1 MFNSAYEQSLSL
13 QRKTTEGMSTL
24 YKDVSSW
31 VASADG
37 LPNALPGGFNLERL
51 DDLKYACAKGR
62 DSVRAALAAGTNN
75 PDDERFLYR
84 SGVMAQPRSRF
95 SVAARWMSRLTG
107 SERFS

>member
-24 YKDVSSW
+24 YEDVSSW

-37 LPNALPGGFNLERL
+37 LPNALPGGFSLKRL
-51 DDLKYACAKGR
+51 DDLSYACAKGR

-75 PDDERFLYR
+75 PDERFLYR